1 MNNAY
6 INKEYEEGSDQNLP
20 ILREQVTRLTEVI
33 EALNNIQG
41 SSYWK
46 VLEQEVFVVDLEKA
60 KRSLA
65 KTNDTTEMF
74 RLQGEI
80 RWGEKFNLE
89 KLIERYRNELL
100 AIRTKLNE

>member
-6 INKEYEEGSDQNLP
+6 INKEYENVSDQNLP
-20 ILREQVTRLTEVI
+20 ILRGQVTRLTEVI

-46 VLEQEVFVVDLEKA
+46 VLQQEVFDVDLEKA

-65 KTNDTTEMF
+65 KTEDTTEMF

-80 RWGEKFNLE
+80 RWGEKFDLE
-89 KLIERYRNELL
+89 KLTERYRNELS
-100 AIRTKLNE
+100 AIRKKLNE